1 MIRANRAHRSWCYIC
16 RARVQTCTGLYQQRY
31 RNGWGIAMK
40 LCPSCN
46 EWLRAVADMARY
58 RQDWDDNAE

>member
-1 MIRANRAHRSWCYIC
+1 
-16 RARVQTCTGLYQQRY
+16 
-31 RNGWGIAMK
+31 MK